1 MMKKPML
8 NAIQKVKMSMAM
20 KSKNPKMN
28 PGFDSLPKEV
38 QNKIMKKKA
47 KLSMKKKPKMAM
59 KKPKMGGMKKSMMAM
74 KTKEPKM
81 AMKKPAMM
89 GMKKPKVSS
98 KTKKVI
104 KKGTD
109 AMMDVATGGLTAIK
123 GLGGQRLKNYKN
135 RKLGLGVTI
144 KEAFADRDKKKYP
157 NTPEGK
163 KRFEKDAREYLK
175 SKKPKMSM
183 KKKPMLAKDDKKK
196 KKKVLQAGF
205 GPMKKPKLKQPS
217 TADLKKG
224 SRQAKKALKK
234 FDKQY
239 KKLAKRAG
247 MSSQKK
253 AKMAMK
259 KK

>member
-1 MMKKPML
+1 MKKPML

-59 KKPKMGGMKKSMMAM
+59 KKPKMGGMKKTMMAM

-89 GMKKPKVSS
+89 GDKKPKMAMKKPASTKRGDKIKTYNISGFVSKHTGLKPGS
-98 KTKKVI
+98 YEKAVIMNGVRNAAPSRRKKI
-104 KKGTD
+104 
-109 AMMDVATGGLTAIK
+109 MEL
-123 GLGGQRLKNYKN
+123 
-135 RKLGLGVTI
+135 
-144 KEAFADRDKKKYP
+144 
-157 NTPEGK
+157 
-163 KRFEKDAREYLK
+163 LK
-175 SKKPKMSM
+175 SNAGTADMFKTNKPKMSM
-183 KKKPMLAKDDKKK
+183 KK
-196 KKKVLQAGF
+196 
-205 GPMKKPKLKQPS
+205 PKISQPS
-217 TADLKKG
+217 AAVVKKG
-224 SRQAKKALKK
+224 SRKSKKALKK
-234 FDKQY
+234 FEKQY

-253 AKMAMK
+253 PKMAMK

>member
-1 MMKKPML
+1 MKKPML

-59 KKPKMGGMKKSMMAM
+59 KKPKVGMKKVPKGDITM
-74 KTKEPKM
+74 PKM
-81 AMKKPAMM
+81 VMKKPAMM
-89 GMKKPKVSS
+89 GNKKPKASS
-98 KTKKVI
+98 KTKKIV
-104 KKGTD
+104 KKVTD
-109 AMMDVATGGLTAIK
+109 TAMDVATGGLTAIK

-163 KRFEKDAREYLK
+163 KKFEKDARAYLK
-175 SKKPKMSM
+175 SKKPKMAM
-183 KKKPMLAKDDKKK
+183 KKPKLAKDDKKK
-196 KKKVLQAGF
+196 KKKVLQGHF
-205 GPMKKPKLKQPS
+205 GPGKKP
-217 TADLKKG
+217 
-224 SRQAKKALKK
+224 
-234 FDKQY
+234 
-239 KKLAKRAG
+239 
-247 MSSQKK
+247 
-253 AKMAMK
+253 KMAMK
-259 KK
+259 KKPKMAMKKKPKMAMKKAKASQTAGAIMKRERMMN

>member
-89 GMKKPKVSS
+89 GMKKPASTKRGDKIKTYNISGYVSKHTGLKPGS
-98 KTKKVI
+98 YERAVIMNGVRNAAPSRRKKIMELLKTNA
-104 KKGTD
+104 GT
-109 AMMDVATGGLTAIK
+109 
-123 GLGGQRLKNYKN
+123 
-135 RKLGLGVTI
+135 
-144 KEAFADRDKKKYP
+144 ADMFK
-157 NTPEGK
+157 T
-163 KRFEKDAREYLK
+163 
-175 SKKPKMSM
+175 KKPKMAM
-183 KKKPMLAKDDKKK
+183 KKPMLAKDDKKK
-196 KKKVLQAGF
+196 KKKVLQGGF

-217 TADLKKG
+217 AAELKKG
-224 SRQAKKALKK
+224 SRQSKKALKK

>member
-1 MMKKPML
+1 MKQPML

-38 QNKIMKKKA
+38 QAKIMKKKA

-59 KKPKMGGMKKSMMAM
+59 KKPKMGGMKKTMMAM

-89 GMKKPKVSS
+89 GMKKPKVSK
-98 KTKKVI
+98 KTKRVAKKV
-104 KKGTD
+104 TD
-109 AMMDVATGGLTAIK
+109 TMMDVATYGLTAIK

-157 NTPEGK
+157 DTPEGK
-163 KRFEKDAREYLK
+163 KRFEKDARAFLK
-175 SKKPKMSM
+175 SKKPKLSLTEARKKNV
-183 KKKPMLAKDDKKK
+183 KKKP
-196 KKKVLQAGF
+196 VN
-205 GPMKKPKLKQPS
+205 
-217 TADLKKG
+217 KKG
-224 SRQAKKALKK
+224 
-234 FDKQY
+234 
-239 KKLAKRAG
+239 LAKRKAIIKKVRKAG
-247 MSSQKK
+247 EAKVSASYKK
-253 AKMAMK
+253 PKMAMK
-259 KK
+259 KKAKMSMKKK